1 MNSLLRSVTSC
12 LRDAAGSTN
21 KKEAQMYQWP
31 AKITDLIAPE
41 THFERASINC
51 FAKRP
56 TTLNAMFAQS
66 LARNPAGEAVVCE
79 DLRLSY
85 SALDL
90 QVRLVA
96 AGLQALG
103 VTAQSRV
110 ALLLS
115 NSAEFLV
122 VLLASLRIGAIAVP
136 INVREQTPEL
146 AHILRNCGAM
156 VLVHDTDLAAKLPDA
171 TDLPQLLHRI
181 CLGGPAEG
189 SMGYDNLFAHGAS
202 PHCPEVAEEATA
214 VILYTS
220 GTTGQPKGAM
230 LTHFNIIHSAM
241 HFELCMEL
249 GAGERS
255 LLSVPASHVTG
266 LVATLFTMLRTTGCS
281 VIMRNFQ
288 ADAFLAL
295 AAHEKVT
302 QTLMV
307 PAMYNLFLLRCRV
320 EDFDL
325 SHWRIGGYGGA
336 PMAQSTIQE
345 LSEKLPN
352 LLLVNAYGATEL
364 TSPAT
369 IMPLGYGATRSD
381 SIGVA
386 VPCGEIRIMDETGRD
401 VETGAHGELWIKGPM
416 VVPGY
421 WNNPEKTEAEF
432 HDGYWKSGDVGSRDA
447 EGFVRLH
454 DRRKDMIIRGGYN
467 IYSAEIENALT
478 AHPSVIECAAIGRPD
493 PVLGEKLHVF
503 VQTADAAFDEDA
515 VKAFIRARIADYK
528 VPDFVTLLADPL
540 PRNANGKIVKATLRA
555 QVQD

>member
-1 MNSLLRSVTSC
+1 MHL
-12 LRDAAGSTN
+12 
-21 KKEAQMYQWP
+21 WP
-31 AKITDLIAPE
+31 AKITELITRE
-41 THFERASINC
+41 THFGSRDINC
-51 FAKRP
+51 FSDRP
-56 TTLNAMFAQS
+56 DTLDAMFAQS
-66 LARNPAGEAVVCE
+66 VARNPDGEAMICE
-79 DLRLSY
+79 DVRLTY
-85 SALDL
+85 GALDA
-90 QVRLVA
+90 QVDTVA
-96 AGLQALG
+96 AGLQAIG
-103 VTAQSRV
+103 VAAQSRV
-110 ALLLS
+110 ALLLG

-146 AHILRNCGAM
+146 VHILRSCGAL
-156 VLVHDTDLAAKLPDA
+156 VLVHDADLAAKLPA
-171 TDLPQLLHRI
+171 AIDLPELRHRI
-181 CLGGPAEG
+181 CLGEAVEG
-189 SMGYDNLFAHGAS
+189 STSYDSLLAHGTS
-202 PHCPEVAEEATA
+202 PDRPPVTEEDTA

-230 LTHFNIIHSAM
+230 LTHLNIIHSAM

-266 LVATLFTMLRTTGCS
+266 LVATLFTMLRTAGCS

-288 ADAFLAL
+288 AEAFLAL
-295 AAHEKVT
+295 AADEKVT

-307 PAMYNLFLLRCRV
+307 PAMYNLFLLRCRI
-320 EDFDL
+320 EDYDL

-345 LSEKLPN
+345 LSEKLPD

-369 IMPLGYGATRSD
+369 IMPLGFGTTRSD

-386 VPCGEIRIMDETGRD
+386 VPCGEIRIVDETGHD

-421 WNNPEKTEAEF
+421 WNNPEKTKAEF
-432 HDGYWKSGDVGSRDA
+432 QGGYWKSGDVGSRDA

-467 IYSAEIENALT
+467 IYSAEIENTLT

-503 VQTADAAFDEDA
+503 VQTADATINEDA
-515 VKAFIRARIADYK
+515 VKAFVRARMADYK
-528 VPDFVTLLADPL
+528 IPDFVTLISDPL

-555 QVQD
+555 LTKD